1 MRLNW
6 SVYVLIIAIHILL
19 LVLKFDLICNVY
31 LIIIIIIILQTHKGT
46 VLLKEFER
54 DFNMKKDLDSI
65 TKLSPDIR
73 YQRLRQFIDKITRN
87 PDSRKDL
94 DEWKM
99 NFSQDVVKV
108 DATVLPSITIA
119 FANVHIHFNRTN
131 FSKLSIYLIGVF

>member
-1 MRLNW
+1 
-6 SVYVLIIAIHILL
+6 
-19 LVLKFDLICNVY
+19 
-31 LIIIIIIILQTHKGT
+31 
-46 VLLKEFER
+46 
-54 DFNMKKDLDSI
+54 MKKDLDSI

-119 FANVHIHFNRTN
+119 FANVYINFNRTN
-131 FSKLSIYLIGVF
+131 FQNDSSIYIIGVF